1 MAGAEITRLLQQ
13 ARQGQRGATD
23 KLMLIVYD
31 QLKRL
36 AESYLRSEQSGH
48 TLAATALVHEA
59 YLRLAGSEV
68 DWKDRVHFF
77 AVAARQMRYILV
89 DHAKARHSFK
99 RGSGGERIPVEDV
112 TLAYEDKPVDVIAVD
127 EALARLAEFDHR
139 KSEIV
144 ELLYFGG
151 LTLEETGEA
160 VGASIATVQ
169 RELKIAK
176 AWLHNQLKGYT
187 ARS

>member
-1 MAGAEITRLLQQ
+1 MATADITQLLQQ

-36 AESYLRSEQSGH
+36 AESYLKSEKSGH

-77 AVAARQMRYILV
+77 AVAARQMRHILV
-89 DHAKARHSFK
+89 DHAKARHRIK
-99 RGSGGERIPVEDV
+99 RGSGGEKIPVSDV
-112 TLAYEDKPVDVIAVD
+112 TLAYEERPLDVIAVD
-127 EALARLAEFDHR
+127 EALARLAEFDPR
-139 KSEIV
+139 KSQIV

-151 LTLEETGEA
+151 LTLDETAEA
-160 VGASIATVQ
+160 IGASVATVQ

-176 AWLHNQLKGYT
+176 AWLHTQLKGNT
-187 ARS
+187 GGS